1 MAFLI
6 DTNVLSELRRGRQC
20 DARVRA
26 WALSARHAQ
35 HWISVLSLGEIRKG
49 IERLRKKSPDQCP
62 AFENWLSVIET
73 RHAGNILPITDEIA
87 DQWGRLQARQSM
99 PVIDSLLAATAL
111 VHQLIL
117 VTRNIADFSASGA
130 TLLNPFL
137 FDFTA

>member
-6 DTNVLSELRRGRQC
+6 DTNVLSELRKGRRC

-49 IERLRKKSPDQCP
+49 IELLRKKSPAQCP
-62 AFENWLSVIET
+62 AFEKWLTLIET
-73 RHAGNILPITDEIA
+73 RYAGNILPVTDVIA
-87 DQWGRLQARQSM
+87 DQWGRLQAKRSM

-111 VHQLIL
+111 VHQLTL
-117 VTRNIADFSASGA
+117 VTRNTADFAASGA
-130 TLLNPFL
+130 AMLNPFL
-137 FDFTA
+137 